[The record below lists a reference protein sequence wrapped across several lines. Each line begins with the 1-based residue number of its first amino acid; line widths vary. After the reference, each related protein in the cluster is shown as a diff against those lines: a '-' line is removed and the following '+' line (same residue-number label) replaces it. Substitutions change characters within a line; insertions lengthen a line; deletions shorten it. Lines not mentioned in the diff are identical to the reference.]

1 MDPQPEVGARR
12 AAEGRRRMA
21 GGSGL
26 PPPDSRG
33 CSGVSS
39 SCTHPR
45 PPASLALF
53 QRFTSQLTRG
63 SLGCLGGTQLL
74 PRAPVGPQGSRQHRR
89 GPRVTPAAVQAHPWR
104 LPGALRSQL
113 WKDRRA
119 LGCHCARVLL
129 ETRWAPPA
137 PLPPP
142 PPGSPA
148 ATGARA
154 QSGAAAAQ
162 HSGGARQAFFH
173 PARSFQDRFARNAP
187 HTRRSPGPTG
197 GPAVTPPKGAVRGL
211 RGGRSGTDLCWSR
224 GGSLPLRLALPRVA
238 AQGLGPWAR
247 PTCLPPAKVLG
258 PRCQYRRLSG
268 WPSRART
275 GSNPEPRRQAGGPLF
290 P

>member
-1 MDPQPEVGARR
+1 
-12 AAEGRRRMA
+12 MA

-26 PPPDSRG
+26 PPPASRG

-154 QSGAAAAQ
+154 QSGAAAATAFRRSAAGFLPPGSFVSGPVCQ
-162 HSGGARQAFFH
+162 ERSPHPPFPWPHRRACSHSPEGGGAG
-173 PARSFQDRFARNAP
+173 
-187 HTRRSPGPTG
+187 SPGRPEWNRPLLEPGWLPPPPPCSPAG
-197 GPAVTPPKGAVRGL
+197 GC
-211 RGGRSGTDLCWSR
+211 S
-224 GGSLPLRLALPRVA
+224 
-238 AQGLGPWAR
+238 GPW
-247 PTCLPPAKVLG
+247 PLGTSHLPSSSQGAGAAMPIQTALWVAL
-258 PRCQYRRLSG
+258 
-268 WPSRART
+268 T
-275 GSNPEPRRQAGGPLF
+275 GTNGQ
-290 P
+290 